1 MTFSINYLPSVAL
14 IFMLIFARV
23 GTLMM
28 LLPGL
33 GERTLNARVR
43 LGIALSL
50 SLVLYP
56 LLAPVYDD
64 MMPGSLAGLALL
76 FGQEF
81 AIAFAIG
88 LATRITVSALQ
99 MAGAAIS
106 MQIGISQA
114 MAFDPSAGGQA
125 TTLGNFL
132 TLVGVALVMIS
143 DLHHLVL
150 AVIHDSFTLF
160 PPGGFFP
167 VADMAEVSVMIV
179 GQAFAVGMRL
189 AMPFLVFG
197 LLFNL
202 GLGLINRMMPQV
214 QIFFIAQPASI
225 FLGLALVLLLLTTM
239 MTWYADHFA
248 DVIAQFSLYGG

>member
-1 MTFSINYLPSVAL
+1 MSFSIDYLPSVAL

-23 GTLMM
+23 GTMMM

-50 SLVLYP
+50 SLVFYP
-56 LLAPVYDD
+56 VAAPIYDEII
-64 MMPGSLAGLALL
+64 PETPAGVALL

-81 AIAFAIG
+81 AVAFSIG
-88 LATRITVSALQ
+88 LAARICVSALQ

-106 MQIGISQA
+106 MQIGIAQA

-125 TTLGNFL
+125 TTLGNYL
-132 TLVGVALVMIS
+132 SLVGVALVLIT

-167 VADMAEVSVMIV
+167 VNDMAEVAVMIV
-179 GQAFAVGMRL
+179 SQAFSVGMRL

-225 FLGLALVLLLLTTM
+225 FLGMVLVLLLLTTM
-239 MTWYADHFA
+239 MSWYVDYFSA
-248 DVIAQFSLYGG
+248 VISQFSLYGG